1 MNDIEASSSDE
12 KPTQVKQKRERTK
25 KQIEVFERARKIR
38 AENLRFKQK
47 SKQENIEEHIPKLT
61 KISKPV
67 QETIEPTKINKKQVT
82 PIVAVEAKQEPQEE
96 IKPKIIKKK
105 QEKKDKMKFIA
116 IDDNSS
122 SSSEEYIIRRVKKNK
137 NKIREIAKRF
147 NPFEI

>member
-12 KPTQVKQKRERTK
+12 KPTQVKQKRVRTQ

-47 SKQENIEEHIPKLT
+47 LKQQKIEESNPEQT
-61 KISKPV
+61 KNSKPV

-82 PIVAVEAKQEPQEE
+82 PVVSEEIEQEPEEE

-105 QEKKDKMKFIA
+105 QEQKNKKKFIA
-116 IDDNSS
+116 IDDTSS
-122 SSSEEYIIRRVKKNK
+122 SSSEEYIIKRVKKNK
-137 NKIREIAKRF
+137 NKFREIAKRF